1 MGISFELD
9 ISASELSGNN
19 TFFIIGKDR
28 STYTIINDISF
39 SGFVQQL
46 YYQVGDT
53 IDISFNS
60 NTTDISFIIFDS
72 SNIQETK
79 FIFDKNNP
87 KYTISFENYSDYR
100 FGFLQPDGSFNKYGI
115 FNSYIL
121 KADTRDDLNSYISS
135 KYNASDKRNRLQ
147 QFNRDDRRFI
157 GNYDYIKSDAT
168 RIGVDSSGVNNDLII
183 QSVTN
188 DIHIVTGE
196 KQRTSI
202 WGNLDVHGNINMVGD
217 SVILGVQGILGPQG
231 IQGPSG
237 EQGIQGPAGADGSG
251 INIDCLTSIS
261 KVNVI
266 LSDGFK
272 YVFNGNNTYESKKIY
287 GLAIGNYVFQD
298 ISSSHPM
305 ALLNNDV
312 SNLISYSGSILAGSK
327 DVSGISYDFYYG
339 DINVN
344 VIGDFGEL
352 SVYCLIH
359 NYMGGENLLKYSTLC
374 QITNLT
380 GYEDASFT
388 NVDISGSLI
397 LNNIDIS
404 GKLSQIDASL
414 VDLASNSGGGGGGST
429 GTEFIRYSLT
439 GGFTNSVGNCWLGDT
454 NNTMTGTINNNASWI
469 SGFSAQ
475 NGGTYLKF
483 TSSGTFRIDL
493 DITVQ
498 KSGGEAYVEFK
509 KSNTTYATRGLV
521 SGYMGT
527 LHFTDIIEINTNDI
541 IGFFCYTIPG
551 SHNIQLW
558 TGEDDGNGYTKLC
571 ITKLA

>member
-1 MGISFELD
+1 
-9 ISASELSGNN
+9 
-19 TFFIIGKDR
+19 
-28 STYTIINDISF
+28 
-39 SGFVQQL
+39 
-46 YYQVGDT
+46 
-53 IDISFNS
+53 
-60 NTTDISFIIFDS
+60 
-72 SNIQETK
+72 
-79 FIFDKNNP
+79 
-87 KYTISFENYSDYR
+87 
-100 FGFLQPDGSFNKYGI
+100 
-115 FNSYIL
+115 
-121 KADTRDDLNSYISS
+121 
-135 KYNASDKRNRLQ
+135 
-147 QFNRDDRRFI
+147 
-157 GNYDYIKSDAT
+157 
-168 RIGVDSSGVNNDLII
+168 
-183 QSVTN
+183 
-188 DIHIVTGE
+188 
-196 KQRTSI
+196 
-202 WGNLDVHGNINMVGD
+202 
-217 SVILGVQGILGPQG
+217 
-231 IQGPSG
+231 
-237 EQGIQGPAGADGSG
+237 
-251 INIDCLTSIS
+251 
-261 KVNVI
+261 
-266 LSDGFK
+266 
-272 YVFNGNNTYESKKIY
+272 
-287 GLAIGNYVFQD
+287 
-298 ISSSHPM
+298 M

-352 SVYCLIH
+352 SVYCLSH
-359 NYMGGENLLKYSTLC
+359 DYMGGENLLKYSTLC

-380 GYEDASFT
+380 GYEDASFTNVDISGSLILNNIDISGKLSQIDNSLVDLSSALANLVVDLTGGQDASFT

>member
-9 ISASELSGNN
+9 ISASELSDNN

-188 DIHIVTGE
+188 DIHIVTGD
-196 KQRTSI
+196 KNRTTI

-237 EQGIQGPAGADGSG
+237 EQGIQGIQGPSGEQGIQGPTGEQGIQGPPGIQGIQGPSGEQGIQGIQGIQGPSGEQGIQGPTGADGSG

-266 LSDGFK
+266 SSDGFK
-272 YVFNGNNTYESKKIY
+272 YVFNGNNSYESKKIY
-287 GLAIGNYVFQD
+287 GLAIGNYVFKD

-312 SNLISYSGSILAGSK
+312 SNLISYSGSTSAGSK

-404 GKLSQIDASL
+404 GKLSQIDTSL
-414 VDLASNSGGGGGGST
+414 VDLSSANQEILSLKEENILIKQKLNS
-429 GTEFIRYSLT
+429 L
-439 GGFTNSVGNCWLGDT
+439 L
-454 NNTMTGTINNNASWI
+454 AP
-469 SGFSAQ
+469 
-475 NGGTYLKF
+475 
-483 TSSGTFRIDL
+483 
-493 DITVQ
+493 VQ
-498 KSGGEAYVEFK
+498 Q
-509 KSNTTYATRGLV
+509 
-521 SGYMGT
+521 
-527 LHFTDIIEINTNDI
+527 I
-541 IGFFCYTIPG
+541 
-551 SHNIQLW
+551 
-558 TGEDDGNGYTKLC
+558 
-571 ITKLA
+571 